1 MTKKG
6 DIWISAVLYIA
17 LGIILLSIVLAI
29 GIPTI
34 QKMQDNN
41 LAKQTKEI
49 MLTMDSNIRSVYNQ
63 GPGAQ
68 TQLKIKIGK
77 GDLNIVV
84 SETDPDTIKWT
95 TRTKA
100 ILSEPDIEVSE
111 GNLKILTAN
120 SVQEGEY
127 DLSLTLEYSQLDLQF
142 DGINPIRGTHLL
154 SISNQGEGV
163 IKITQL

>member
-1 MTKKG
+1 MKTNKSG

-17 LGIILLSIVLAI
+17 MGIIILSIVLAV

-34 QKMQDNN
+34 QKMREDH

-49 MLTMDSNIRSVYNQ
+49 MFIMDSNVRSVFNQ

-77 GDLNIVV
+77 GDLNI
-84 SETDPDTIKWT
+84 SSDKMTWK

-100 ILSEPDIEVSE
+100 LLSEPGISVNE
-111 GNLKILTAN
+111 GNLQILTED
-120 SVQEGEY
+120 SPQKGEY
-127 DLSLTLEYSQLDLQF
+127 DLSLSLVYTQITLNYT
-142 DGINPIRGTHLL
+142 GINPIKGTHLL
-154 SISNQGEGV
+154 SISNTGGGEV
-163 IKITQL
+163 KITQL